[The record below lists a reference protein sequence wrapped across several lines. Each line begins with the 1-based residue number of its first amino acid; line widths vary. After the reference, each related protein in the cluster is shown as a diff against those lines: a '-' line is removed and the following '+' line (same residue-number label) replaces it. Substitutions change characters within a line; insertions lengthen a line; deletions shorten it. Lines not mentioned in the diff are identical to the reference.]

1 MKISDWIQ
9 GRKFTD
15 ENMDIEEQDDKVII
29 PAWQFALF
37 VREFYEYRRSNAVY
51 ALLLL
56 AVVFLFM
63 FSVTWR

>member
-1 MKISDWIQ
+1 MKILDWIQ
-9 GRKFTD
+9 GRKFTE

-29 PAWQFALF
+29 PQWQFALF

-56 AVVFLFM
+56 VVVFLYL